1 MDIPMIPDFGNAV
14 LQAQRPAINGVMV
27 TSADILSA
35 KNFEIAQLS
44 AAYTS
49 AQATHAEV
57 QAWRLYLIDL
67 DHCRC

>member
-1 MDIPMIPDFGNAV
+1 MDIPKIPDFGNDI
-14 LQAQRPAINGVMV
+14 LQAQRPAINGVI

-35 KNFEIAQLS
+35 KNFEIAQLN
-44 AAYTS
+44 AAYSS

-57 QAWRLYLIDL
+57 QAWRLYIIDL